1 VTYDSAGNVY
11 LTGYTFNINGNDFD
25 GWVAKYDWTGNQLWL
40 RMIQNLTEDRP
51 TEVFV
56 DAAGNVYAAGSVRA
70 PNLDIFVAK
79 FDPNGVLLSPV
90 AIFGTASEEGQSGM
104 QFGVDAAGNTTLT
117 AVTRVRRSNGP
128 RDAYNQPTRIVFYDV
143 TRFVFDAN
151 FNRSSSTLVVDA
163 FGDSKDL
170 TVAADN
176 SIYVLS
182 EDSSQIIGLFVKT
195 ISQIEKFNSPN
206 GANYPRQQI
215 GLNDPDDWFASR
227 LKVDANG
234 NVFAVGTRFGR
245 PKDGSFVYSYIWTT
259 KLNALGAAAWRRT
272 LFGGQNLTAVN
283 SIDID
288 AGGNFYVAGQTW
300 GSLRGSNPESGAP
313 DDPSA
318 RTDAWFGRYSSVD
331 GGQLFLSQFNVT
343 DHDGFNAIKV
353 GDGSILYFA
362 GYTLNFKNTN
372 YGYQD
377 ALAIRCSTLFC
388 GFVQ

>member
-1 VTYDSAGNVY
+1 
-11 LTGYTFNINGNDFD
+11 
-25 GWVAKYDWTGNQLWL
+25 
-40 RMIQNLTEDRP
+40 
-51 TEVFV
+51 
-56 DAAGNVYAAGSVRA
+56 
-70 PNLDIFVAK
+70 
-79 FDPNGVLLSPV
+79 
-90 AIFGTASEEGQSGM
+90 
-104 QFGVDAAGNTTLT
+104 
-117 AVTRVRRSNGP
+117 
-128 RDAYNQPTRIVFYDV
+128 
-143 TRFVFDAN
+143 
-151 FNRSSSTLVVDA
+151 
-163 FGDSKDL
+163 
-170 TVAADN
+170 
-176 SIYVLS
+176 
-182 EDSSQIIGLFVKT
+182 
-195 ISQIEKFNSPN
+195 
-206 GANYPRQQI
+206 
-215 GLNDPDDWFASR
+215 LNDPDDWFASR